1 MLILRRIRKL
11 ETTTVFLQMFKHA
24 GSTLI
29 ELHCRFFRKET
40 EPCLFWQYSTK
51 DSAHHIAGAQCWFVE
66 KNELYN
72 PSQPSEIMKSA
83 SRR

>member
-1 MLILRRIRKL
+1 MLILRNIRKL
-11 ETTTVFLQMFKHA
+11 KTNRVFLQMFKCT

-40 EPCLFWQYSTK
+40 EPCLFWQYNTK
-51 DSAHHIAGAQCWFVE
+51 DSAHHMAGAQCWFVE
-66 KNELYN
+66 KMSYIIH
-72 PSQPSEIMKSA
+72 PQPSAVMKSA